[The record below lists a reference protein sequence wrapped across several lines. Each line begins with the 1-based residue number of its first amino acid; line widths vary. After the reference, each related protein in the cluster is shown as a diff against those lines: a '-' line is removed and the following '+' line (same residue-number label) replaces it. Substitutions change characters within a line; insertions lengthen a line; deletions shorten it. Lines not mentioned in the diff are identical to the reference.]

1 MDAVQNFS
9 ERTFGEQELPI
20 LAIRKITPAN
30 HGLLVFRKVSWIGPK
45 VLSIVKGLLSA
56 RTTSQLGPAAKVRSP
71 PMLLKKSLLQRGKS
85 FDSLDYEGIGGFRH
99 DGHPNGTGTVVL

>member
-1 MDAVQNFS
+1 MIGRYGC
-9 ERTFGEQELPI
+9 EW
-20 LAIRKITPAN
+20 
-30 HGLLVFRKVSWIGPK
+30 LLN
-45 VLSIVKGLLSA
+45 A
-56 RTTSQLGPAAKVRSP
+56 CGPATFAHTAKYGFP

>member
-1 MDAVQNFS
+1 MSRAINEDECQLPAFWLGCLAVAEN
-9 ERTFGEQELPI
+9 
-20 LAIRKITPAN
+20 
-30 HGLLVFRKVSWIGPK
+30 
-45 VLSIVKGLLSA
+45 
-56 RTTSQLGPAAKVRSP
+56 VRNP

>member
-1 MDAVQNFS
+1 M
-9 ERTFGEQELPI
+9 
-20 LAIRKITPAN
+20 
-30 HGLLVFRKVSWIGPK
+30 
-45 VLSIVKGLLSA
+45 VLNDH
-56 RTTSQLGPAAKVRSP
+56 AKLDDNSSNTEEAFPQFAENVRFP

>member
-1 MDAVQNFS
+1 LDIGNHHATKDTTPQRTHIDVALGSLPLRNGAANFFVS
-9 ERTFGEQELPI
+9 GPRECRIQTSRHGWFA
-20 LAIRKITPAN
+20 LAE
-30 HGLLVFRKVSWIGPK
+30 
-45 VLSIVKGLLSA
+45 
-56 RTTSQLGPAAKVRSP
+56 KVRNP